1 MQQLPASQRLPIEIL
16 LGIYSLLDPCDFN
29 SSRHTCRSWLLAGMN
44 ETILGRMLSRGGWTS
59 SINSILGHQASS
71 NTDKPVPSRASVMSK
86 WLTRECTL
94 GPRHN
99 GSKPAFVEIG
109 QTHFIGGSPIS
120 TSDERNIVYT
130 ASMCGRYLMVT
141 HGCTILVYELHHQC
155 EESFSRPWPISSR
168 KEHSNY
174 RKSRKGQLRLITAIT
189 CGSPVLACAMDT
201 TWARNHVAVLVQGR
215 LGLVFEIQGLPV
227 LPIKYSTQN
236 KLCNCDTRQVSHS
249 LPLQAKLQSTHYNV
263 GTADCPPRSVAICP
277 HRSYVAFG
285 SSSAIEIHNNDRS
298 AKQNARRFALSTPSD
313 YIYFLPPGDAN
324 DPRRKLRLISAA
336 SISDC
341 HAGSLQDVLG
351 GLGFN
356 EIDFTPQVPVIISR
370 LETSEL
376 EEDASNVYTIME
388 QQLSASL
395 GPFANQ
401 RSQWT
406 RTGRVLPRPRLSTA
420 DNYRAVPL
428 SDGSHILFTDPKT
441 RYLSLVCDDP
451 KWSRAGIVTKVKFC
465 PPAAACESAPLMYAV
480 GRDLVHGVRIAAVF
494 STTRWTEGEG
504 FQPGEQI
511 LAFYTIPPD
520 MFRDLSNTNSLLSLV
535 DSQGE
540 HQWAHWWPTLQH
552 TVQQFL
558 KAKNGGLNSKD
569 NQNPRPKFPI
579 DVYGQVVAVC
589 SGIVNLSMGLGP
601 DMMIWAFGRE
611 GLARCWALNTGNTKL
626 VRRHAILGDGSMRKV
641 DGDGDLTML

>member
-1 MQQLPASQRLPIEIL
+1 MTTQPGQRPLLYSHGHGYHALQQLPASQRLPIEIL
-16 LGIYSLLDPCDFN
+16 LDIYSLLDPYDFN
-29 SSRHTCRSWLLAGMN
+29 SSRHTCRSWLVAGMN
-44 ETILGRMLSRGGWTS
+44 ETILDCMLSRGGWAS
-59 SINSILGHQASS
+59 SIKSILGFQTSS
-71 NTDKPVPSRASVMSK
+71 NTDTPVSNRASVMSK
-86 WLTRECTL
+86 WLARECTL

-99 GSKPAFVEIG
+99 GSEPAFVEIG

-130 ASMCGRYLMVT
+130 AS
-141 HGCTILVYELHHQC
+141 
-155 EESFSRPWPISSR
+155 
-168 KEHSNY
+168 
-174 RKSRKGQLRLITAIT
+174 
-189 CGSPVLACAMDT
+189 
-201 TWARNHVAVLVQGR
+201 R

-227 LPIKYSTQN
+227 LPVKYSTQN
-236 KLCNCDTRQVSHS
+236 KLCDCGRQEESHP
-249 LPLQAKLQSTHYNV
+249 LPSRAKLQSTHYNV

-298 AKQNARRFALSTPSD
+298 AKQNVRRFALSTPSD

-351 GLGFN
+351 GLGLN
-356 EIDFTPQVPVIISR
+356 EIDFTPQAPVIISR

-376 EEDASNVYTIME
+376 QEDASNVYTIME

-406 RTGRVLPRPRLSTA
+406 RTERVLPRPRLSTA

-428 SDGSHILFTDPKT
+428 SDGSHILLTDPKT
-441 RYLSLVCDDP
+441 RYLSLVCDDS
-451 KWSRAGIVTKVKFC
+451 KWSRTGIVTKVKFC

-494 STTRWTEGEG
+494 PTTRWTEGEG

-520 MFRDLSNTNSLLSLV
+520 MFRDLSSTNSLLSLV

-552 TVQQFL
+552 SVQQFL
-558 KAKNGGLNSKD
+558 KAKNGRLNSKD
-569 NQNPRPKFPI
+569 SRNPRPKYPI
-579 DVYGQVVAVC
+579 DVYGQVIAVC
-589 SGIVNLSMGLGP
+589 SGIADLSMGLGP

-611 GLARCWALNTGNTKL
+611 GLARCWALNTGNTRL

>member
-1 MQQLPASQRLPIEIL
+1 MTNQPGQRPLLYSHGHGYHAMQQLPVSQRLPIEIL
-16 LGIYSLLDPCDFN
+16 LGIYLLLDPCDFN
-29 SSRHTCRSWLLAGMN
+29 SSRHTCRSWFLAGMN

-130 ASMCGRYLMVT
+130 A
-141 HGCTILVYELHHQC
+141 I
-155 EESFSRPWPISSR
+155 
-168 KEHSNY
+168 
-174 RKSRKGQLRLITAIT
+174 
-189 CGSPVLACAMDT
+189 
-201 TWARNHVAVLVQGR
+201 
-215 LGLVFEIQGLPV
+215 
-227 LPIKYSTQN
+227 
-236 KLCNCDTRQVSHS
+236 SHS

-569 NQNPRPKFPI
+569 NRNPRPKFPI

-589 SGIVNLSMGLGP
+589 SGIVDLSMGLGP

-641 DGDGDLTML
+641 DGDGDLTMFETAHWAMLVSAMLADSE

>member
-1 MQQLPASQRLPIEIL
+1 
-16 LGIYSLLDPCDFN
+16 
-29 SSRHTCRSWLLAGMN
+29 
-44 ETILGRMLSRGGWTS
+44 
-59 SINSILGHQASS
+59 
-71 NTDKPVPSRASVMSK
+71 
-86 WLTRECTL
+86 
-94 GPRHN
+94 
-99 GSKPAFVEIG
+99 
-109 QTHFIGGSPIS
+109 
-120 TSDERNIVYT
+120 
-130 ASMCGRYLMVT
+130 
-141 HGCTILVYELHHQC
+141 
-155 EESFSRPWPISSR
+155 
-168 KEHSNY
+168 
-174 RKSRKGQLRLITAIT
+174 
-189 CGSPVLACAMDT
+189 MDT
-201 TWARNHVAVLVQGR
+201 TWARNHVAVLLQGR

-227 LPIKYSTQN
+227 LPVKYSNQN
-236 KLCNCDTRQVSHS
+236 KQCNCGTQEASHP

-298 AKQNARRFALSTPSD
+298 AKQNVRRFALSTPSD

-351 GLGFN
+351 GLGLN
-356 EIDFTPQVPVIISR
+356 ENDFTPQVPVIISR

-376 EEDASNVYTIME
+376 EEDALNVYTIME
-388 QQLSASL
+388 QQLFASL

-401 RSQWT
+401 RREWT
-406 RTGRVLPRPRLSTA
+406 RTERILPRPRLATA

-451 KWSRAGIVTKVKFC
+451 KWSRAGVVTKVKFV

-480 GRDLVHGVRIAAVF
+480 GRDLAHGVRIAAVF
-494 STTRWTEGEG
+494 PTTRWTEGLG

-511 LAFYTIPPD
+511 LAFYTLPPD
-520 MFRDLSNTNSLLSLV
+520 MFRDISSTNSLLSLV

-540 HQWAHWWPTLQH
+540 HQWAHWWLTLQH
-552 TVQQFL
+552 TVQPYL
-558 KAKNGGLNSKD
+558 KAKHSGLKSKD
-569 NQNPRPKFPI
+569 NPNPRPKYPI
-579 DVYGQVVAVC
+579 DVHGQVVAVC
-589 SGIVNLSMGLGP
+589 SGIVDLSVGLGP
-601 DMMIWAFGRE
+601 DMMIWAYGRE
-611 GLARCWALNTGNTKL
+611 GLARCWALNTGDTRL
-626 VRRHAILGDGSMRKV
+626 VRRHAILSDGSMRKV